1 MWLKDLYERGRK
13 LAADEYSDSRERD
26 SLLNILLEDVLHLS
40 RYSVFTDPFQDID
53 EWDCSRF
60 LDCAR
65 RLASGEPVQYV
76 VGWTE
81 FYGRRFT
88 VGPQVLI
95 PRPETEQLCREVIE
109 NTRLTFPGRVGAC
122 DAHGLP
128 SAEVCDAHGG
138 LPTEVC
144 DASGGSLSD
153 CASEPL
159 RILDLC
165 TGSGCIAWTLA
176 LELPGSDV
184 TGVDISSA
192 ALEVARDQD
201 LMPETSQDRKLP
213 PQSEGYELES
223 RKAPKFVKC
232 DILRGPDAFPGEAGE
247 DFDVIVSNPPYVRMS
262 ERPLMRRNVLE
273 HEPSRALFVPDGNPL
288 KFYKAIRDW
297 AERLLA
303 PGGLLFLEINEALS
317 EDTEALFS
325 DFSRHG
331 IFSDCFGKPRFIFA
345 RK

>member
-1 MWLKDLYERGRK
+1 MWLKDLYERGRE
-13 LAADEYSDSRERD
+13 LAADEYPDSRERD

-128 SAEVCDAHGG
+128 SAA
-138 LPTEVC
+138 VC
-144 DASGGSLSD
+144 DASGVSLSD
-153 CASEPL
+153 CAPEPL

-192 ALEVARDQD
+192 ALDVARDQD
-201 LMPETSQDRKLP
+201 LLPRAPLDRTYS
-213 PQSEGYELES
+213 PQSEGCAPDR
-223 RKAPKFVKC
+223 RKAPRFMKC

-247 DFDVIVSNPPYVRMS
+247 EFDVIVSNPPYVRMS

-331 IFSDCFGKPRFIFA
+331 VFSDCFGKPRFIFA